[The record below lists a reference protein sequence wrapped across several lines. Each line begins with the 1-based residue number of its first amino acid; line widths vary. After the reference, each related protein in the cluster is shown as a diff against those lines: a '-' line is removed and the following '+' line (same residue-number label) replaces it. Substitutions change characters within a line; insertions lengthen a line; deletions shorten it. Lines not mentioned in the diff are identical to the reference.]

1 MIILYPE
8 QLDTIFKQEIAKYRY
23 KPNWEFFA
31 NPYFWLRFRG
41 GYGFRITEQPNTRQP
56 PIIRN
61 IAREFNLESL
71 QYLTPDQVREHL
83 KRCIY
88 DDIRQFEMVQFQ
100 SHLAYDNEL
109 ISPPIMDNH
118 GT

>member
-1 MIILYPE
+1 MSILEPE
-8 QLDTIFKQEIAKYRY
+8 QLDTILKQEIAKYRY

-31 NPYFWLRFRG
+31 NAFFWLRLRG
-41 GYGFRITEQPNTRQP
+41 GYVFRITEQPNPRQP

-61 IAREFNLESL
+61 IAREFDLESL
-71 QYLTPDQVREHL
+71 QYLTPDQVRKHL

-88 DDIRQFEMVQFQ
+88 DDIYQFEMVQFQ

-109 ISPPIMDNH
+109 IRPPIVNNY
-118 GT
+118 GI